1 MKNTIIRLQERV
13 DLLTHIV
20 ERLALSSETPSRIE
34 VDLLLSELQ
43 QAYADGLR
51 LQQEAPQIDTATSV
65 ENSDAEPVIAFA
77 LDPLESALPQSE
89 QPSLAEIEQDDREQL
104 FVPDVATPMAEAE
117 EEAARRQAE
126 EEAARRQ
133 AEEEAARRQAE
144 EEAARRQAEEEAA
157 RRKAE
162 EEAARRKAEEEVARC
177 KAEEEAARRQAEE
190 EAARRKAE
198 EEAARRQAEEEA
210 TRRQAEEEATRR
222 QAEEEAAQQKV
233 EEETTHSAQPS
244 LFDLISKSHSST
256 GESTTRTLGETLG
269 GGLAAA
275 TAMDTPAVKQRITD
289 LRRAININDKFSF
302 MNELFHSNMKAY
314 NDFIM
319 RLNSMEKHDEAYA
332 YVAEMSRQQ
341 GWDNDSL
348 AVKTF
353 YSILERKF

>member
-20 ERLALSSETPSRIE
+20 KRLALSSETPSRIE

-51 LQQEAPQIDTATSV
+51 LQQEAPQIDTAASV
-65 ENSDAEPVIAFA
+65 ENSDVEPVIAFA

-117 EEAARRQAE
+117 EEAALRK
-126 EEAARRQ
+126 
-133 AEEEAARRQAE
+133 
-144 EEAARRQAEEEAA
+144 AEEEAA

-162 EEAARRKAEEEVARC
+162 EEAARRKAEEEAARRQ
-177 KAEEEAARRQAEE
+177 AEEEDARRKTEEEAVRRQAEE
-190 EAARRKAE
+190 EAARRKA
-198 EEAARRQAEEEA
+198 
-210 TRRQAEEEATRR
+210 
-222 QAEEEAAQQKV
+222 

-319 RLNSMEKHDEAYA
+319 RLNSMEQHDEAYA